1 MKTHRRIFASILVV
15 LLLAVQ
21 MMPAVPVNAYTEPDE
36 VPIDTQIQRISAFG
50 FMYCATGGYEPKSWG
65 GVIGVTS
72 SARFYKTV
80 DPNVKDTGKFW
91 STGDAAH
98 VGHEIEP
105 DDGKLG
111 CGNQEERLVMVNNTY
126 KLLGLGSITELV
138 QKYYTQQDDGKWK
151 VKEDPDNPDSYL
163 LFKDIR
169 VKLAET
175 SYKDGDNEE
184 SPTLPGPT
192 ERKRRILVAVARC
205 MAPIGNGTGA
215 PLEIDGSEY
224 TFKNGKEYRW
234 RDSKNASFLIA
245 VGLDWQFDGYMR
257 CDTLVK
263 IANNEDFLTDDV
275 DLNALWDNPQLL
287 AEQAGANGEGVLGGA
302 FGAVNGG
309 DNAPTCESETNNDM
323 AWLMCAGLG
332 LIDDTFASM
341 QGYVDEML
349 DVSEN
354 EFDSPELK
362 AVWSYF
368 KNVATFL
375 LILIG
380 LVMIIGQAVSRE

>member
-1 MKTHRRIFASILVV
+1 MKTLRRIFASGLVV

-21 MMPAVPVNAYTEPDE
+21 MLPAVPVSAYTEPDE
-36 VPIDTQIQRISAFG
+36 APIDTQIQRILGFA
-50 FMYCATGGYEPKSWG
+50 FMYCANGGYKPGTWG
-65 GVIGVTS
+65 GVIGVPDES
-72 SARFYKTV
+72 KFYKTV

-91 STGDAAH
+91 STNDAAH

-105 DDGKLG
+105 DDGKVG
-111 CGNQEERLVMVNNTY
+111 CGNQEERLLMVSNTV
-126 KLLGLGSITELV
+126 KLLGLGSVTEFV
-138 QKYYTQQDDGKWK
+138 QKYYTQKDDGKWEIK
-151 VKEDPDNPDSYL
+151 YDPDDPDRYL
-163 LFKDIR
+163 LFKDIG

-175 SYKDGDNEE
+175 SFKDGDNDL

-192 ERKRRILVAVARC
+192 ERKRRALVAVARC

-215 PLEIDGSEY
+215 PLKIDGNEY
-224 TFKNGKEYRW
+224 EFKNGKEYRW
-234 RDSKNASFLIA
+234 RDGKDGGTQIA
-245 VGLDWQFDGYMR
+245 LGLDWQFDGYMR

-263 IANNEDFLTDDV
+263 IVNTEDFLTDDI
-275 DLNALWDNPQLL
+275 DLNALWENPQLL
-287 AEQAGANGEGVLGGA
+287 AEQAGANGEGVIGGA
-302 FGAVNGG
+302 FGAVSGG

-323 AWLMCAGLG
+323 AWLLCAGIA

-341 QGYVDEML
+341 QEYVDELL

-368 KNVATFL
+368 KNVATFM

-380 LVMIIGQAVSRE
+380 LVMIIGQAVSRD

>member
-111 CGNQEERLVMVNNTY
+111 CENQEERLVMVNNTY

-163 LFKDIR
+163 LFKEIG

-205 MAPIGNGTGA
+205 IAPIGNTTGA
-215 PLEIDGSEY
+215 PLEIDGNEY
-224 TFKNGKEYRW
+224 EFKNGKEYRW
-234 RDSKNASFLIA
+234 RDGKNAGFEIA

-275 DLNALWDNPQLL
+275 DLNELWKNPQLL

-302 FGAVNGG
+302 FGAVSGG